1 MHGEVTRRDA
11 WLAALPPV
19 LLGLSMAISALFRVP
34 LSQLVIGGPTPVRY
48 SPDVIRGGLMVGIGA
63 MGLVALIIDKA

>member
-1 MHGEVTRRDA
+1 MHGEVMRRDA

-34 LSQLVIGGPTPVRY
+34 LSHLVIGGPTPVHY
-48 SPDVIRGGLMVGIGA
+48 SPGFITGGMMVGIGA
-63 MGLVALIIDKA
+63 MGLAALIIDKA